1 MSNKFPSRR
10 KAITIG
16 VILAGLSA
24 PVVAQDGD
32 IEEVVVTGSYIRG
45 SALDAPSPVT
55 VVDRDSISS
64 TRRISNLGRDQK
76 PGGESRVRTLTS
88 KEPMQALALRIQERL
103 ELTCGTWV
111 ATPRSP

>member
-24 PVVAQDGD
+24 PVLAQDGD
-32 IEEVVVTGSYIRG
+32 VEEVVVTGSYIRG

-55 VVDRDSISS
+55 VVDRDSISAQGAS
-64 TRRISNLGRDQK
+64 QIWDVIRNLEVNQGSDTNVQ
-76 PGGESRVRTLTS
+76 GANAGAGSQLS
-88 KEPMQALALRIQERL
+88 LIHI
-103 ELTCGTWV
+103 
-111 ATPRSP
+111 

>member
-24 PVVAQDGD
+24 PVLAQDGD
-32 IEEVVVTGSYIRG
+32 VEEVVVTGSYIRG

-55 VVDRDSISS
+55 VVDRDSISAQGAS
-64 TRRISNLGRDQK
+64 QIWDVIRNLEVNQGSDTN
-76 PGGESRVRTLTS
+76 V
-88 KEPMQALALRIQERL
+88 
-103 ELTCGTWV
+103 
-111 ATPRSP
+111 